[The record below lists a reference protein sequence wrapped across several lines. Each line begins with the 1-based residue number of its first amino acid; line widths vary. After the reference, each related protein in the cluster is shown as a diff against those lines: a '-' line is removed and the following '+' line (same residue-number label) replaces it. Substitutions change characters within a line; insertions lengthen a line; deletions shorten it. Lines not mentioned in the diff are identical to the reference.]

1 MNILERAKR
10 ELVNTAYTAY
20 QEGLFYETWGN
31 ISCKPAESSILI
43 TPSGI
48 PYAKLR
54 FFDMVVIGTSGNTL
68 QGRLKPSTELPLH
81 LAVYEKRKDVRAI
94 IHAHSIYAAA
104 FAVSRKE
111 IPVALEEQAQ
121 IVGGAVKVA
130 AYAPPGSPELAANAL
145 EALGDNSAVL
155 LANHGLIC
163 TGPNLTAALQC
174 CKVIERNARVIL
186 YSKLLGQTFVL
197 EPEEV
202 ANLRSDYLFRYG
214 QQSHAEQKE

>member
-1 MNILERAKR
+1 MNTLERAKR
-10 ELVNTAYTAY
+10 ELVNTAYAAY
-20 QEGLFYETWGN
+20 QKGLFYETWGN
-31 ISCKPAESSILI
+31 MSCKPTENSIVI

-54 FFDMVVIGTSGNTL
+54 FFDMVVIESSGKTL

-81 LAVYEKRKDVRAI
+81 LAIYEKRKDIRAI
-94 IHAHSIYAAA
+94 VHTHSIYAAA
-104 FAVSRKE
+104 FAVSRKG

-121 IVGGAVKVA
+121 IVGGVVEVA

-163 TGPNLTAALQC
+163 TGPDLAAALQRC
-174 CKVIERNARVIL
+174 IVIERNARVIL
-186 YSKLLGQTFVL
+186 CSKLLGQTFTL
-197 EPEEV
+197 SPEEV
-202 ANLRSDYLFRYG
+202 TNLRSDFLFLYG
-214 QQSHAEQKE
+214 QQGHAE